1 MKNGIDDGHKQ
12 REETMRNHMME
23 EMEQAERM
31 IQSSIV
37 EWTMQIN
44 YVREAFDGYI
54 VCMETKAEGETA
66 ESVDNYI
73 VDVHKYLLNQFYS
86 LFSEMSSRLVQYVEE
101 FPPAEKEETLQSVAV
116 GAYEELHLKRDFDMM
131 EKMMNELEHLIEEC
145 RGKSVVHVG
154 CYQKGNIWKYGE
166 VWELEQL
173 AQERKA
179 YLGTNGGALQKAMES
194 YRNRLIQM

>member
-1 MKNGIDDGHKQ
+1 MK
-12 REETMRNHMME
+12 NHMME

-31 IQSSIV
+31 IQSGMV
-37 EWTMQIN
+37 EWTMQLS
-44 YVREAFDGYI
+44 YVREALDGYM

-66 ESVDNYI
+66 ESIGNYI
-73 VDVHKYLLNQFYS
+73 EDVHKYLLNQFYS

-101 FPPAEKEETLQSVAV
+101 FPRLQEEETLSASVKP
-116 GAYEELHLKRDFDMM
+116 YEELHVKQDFGMM
-131 EKMMNELEHLIEEC
+131 EKMMDELERLVEEC
-145 RGKSVVHVG
+145 RGKSVLHVG

-179 YLGTNGGALQKAMES
+179 YLGANGGALQKAMKS
-194 YRNRLIQM
+194 YRNRLIHI